1 MVPYHLEWRGLQ
13 NRRAGFE
20 SRKEPQPIAI
30 AARVAAGPG
39 ELRPAGPAGRAESP
53 GPWLTVEQNAQLAA
67 AHTAA
72 HTSPHAPGPGPESD
86 LDSRTSCRVIEI
98 FAAML
103 PIEWG

>member
-1 MVPYHLEWRGLQ
+1 
-13 NRRAGFE
+13 
-20 SRKEPQPIAI
+20 
-30 AARVAAGPG
+30 
-39 ELRPAGPAGRAESP
+39 
-53 GPWLTVEQNAQLAA
+53 VEQNAQLAA